1 MNHTTLRPAG
11 GCAIPFQPPAVAF
24 QNKADV
30 DRSCVE
36 LTNIPLETGVYPVYG
51 AIFGSGRL
59 LRNLLRS

>member
-1 MNHTTLRPAG
+1 
-11 GCAIPFQPPAVAF
+11 VAF